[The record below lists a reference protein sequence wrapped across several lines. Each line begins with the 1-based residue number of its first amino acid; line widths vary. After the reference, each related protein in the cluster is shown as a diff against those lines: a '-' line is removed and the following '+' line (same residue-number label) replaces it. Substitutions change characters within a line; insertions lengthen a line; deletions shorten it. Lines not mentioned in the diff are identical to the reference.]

1 DLKDSLDVAYLNV
14 FKTKLLSLCL
24 SFKSNPNNNNIY
36 NNVALLL
43 LQDDS
48 LIQCLTFKNNNN
60 HYFIWLSFESSTLK
74 LNQYLKQLTIK
85 LRYAHHLFILIRNL
99 LKLEYL
105 NVEIC
110 GAIKS
115 DIYNYNNIENQT
127 ATLSSVLKHLIIN
140 SHGLTYSNLIL
151 LLKQFQRSIQ
161 LLKLDMCIQ
170 DHVNGEIVTSTI
182 TSTMPKLKEL
192 QFVFRFTMNKN
203 VNINTANATT
213 TTTLSTTTTVTATT
227 TITTQQPLWTPLR
240 GSPIDIPEDAHWE
253 QRGVTVA
260 GGNGEGNGTNQ
271 FYNPDGLF
279 VDDEETLYIADQRN
293 HRIIQW
299 RANATTGQVVAGG
312 NGKGNETHQLQWP
325 TDVIVD
331 KETDSLIICDN
342 GIVVAGGHG
351 LGSSL
356 KQLQNARGVVVD
368 QLGTLYVSDDGN
380 DRIMRWPEGATQG
393 SVAIDG
399 KAGQWTGVNG
409 LSFDHY
415 GNLYVVNFDNYRVR
429 RFDLMK

>member
-1 DLKDSLDVAYLNV
+1 MDNSCYNPEHRCVHHPRCQNKPVCYPV
-14 FKTKLLSLCL
+14 P
-24 SFKSNPNNNNIY
+24 SF
-36 NNVALLL
+36 
-43 LQDDS
+43 
-48 LIQCLTFKNNNN
+48 
-60 HYFIWLSFESSTLK
+60 
-74 LNQYLKQLTIK
+74 NQYLCPPK
-85 LRYAHHLFILIRNL
+85 
-99 LKLEYL
+99 
-105 NVEIC
+105 
-110 GAIKS
+110 
-115 DIYNYNNIENQT
+115 
-127 ATLSSVLKHLIIN
+127 AT
-140 SHGLTYSNLIL
+140 
-151 LLKQFQRSIQ
+151 
-161 LLKLDMCIQ
+161 
-170 DHVNGEIVTSTI
+170 
-182 TSTMPKLKEL
+182 
-192 QFVFRFTMNKN
+192 
-203 VNINTANATT
+203 NATI
-213 TTTLSTTTTVTATT
+213 TTTLSTTTTATATTTTVTATITTATATT

-342 GIVVAGGHG
+342 GNNRVVRWPRQNSTSGITIISNVDCWGLTMDEGGSLYVSLSSKGEVRRYRRGESEGTVVAGGNGRGNNLNQLDVPSFVFVDRDHTVYVSDLFNHRVMKWKKNAKIGIVVAGGHG